1 MTHLHFDCFSGISGD
16 MFLGALVD
24 AGLPLRELSKGL
36 AALPVSGYR
45 LKARAV
51 TRGAIHATKVDVTIH
66 KGLGAPLT
74 LRRINR
80 TITASRLP
88 ARVKEQALDV
98 FHRLAEAEGL
108 AHGVH
113 HGDVRFHEVGVLDS
127 FVDVVGG
134 LLGCHLLGVE
144 SATASPINLG
154 SGSIETEHGT
164 LPVPGPAVAALAKG
178 IPIHSAGPARELT
191 TPTGLA
197 LVRTLARDFVPLP
210 PMRVRAIGYGA
221 GTADPQGWANVL
233 RLFLGETSARH
244 GAGHDLITQ
253 LETNIDDMNPQTY
266 ETVMDRLYAAGA
278 VDVTLTPVTMKRS
291 RPGIVLT
298 VLVAPEKA
306 DEAATV
312 ILRETTALGVRMM
325 DVRRRILTRRIEAV
339 RLGRESVQVK
349 VAELGPGEE
358 RASPEYQDCKRVADQ
373 AGRPVREVMEAVMR
387 AYQREKGAMKS
398 AKGKRQN

>member
-1 MTHLHFDCFSGISGD
+1 MTHLHLDCFSGISGD

-45 LKARAV
+45 LKAHAV
-51 TRGAIHATKVDVTIH
+51 TRGAIHATKVDVAIH

-88 ARVKEQALDV
+88 ARVKEQALEV

-113 HGDVRFHEVGVLDS
+113 HGDVQFHEVGVLDS

-144 SATASPINLG
+144 SVTASPINVG
-154 SGSIETEHGT
+154 SGTIDTEHGT

-178 IPIHSAGPARELT
+178 IPIHSAGPARELA

-197 LVRTLARDFVPLP
+197 LVRTLTREFVPLP
-210 PMRVRAIGYGA
+210 PLRVRAVGYGA
-221 GTADPQGWANVL
+221 GTADPKGWANVL

-244 GAGHDLITQ
+244 GAEHDLITQ
-253 LETNIDDMNPQTY
+253 LETNIDDMNPQAY
-266 ETVMDRLYAAGA
+266 DTVMDRLFAAGA

-306 DEAATV
+306 DEAARV

-325 DVRRRILTRRIEAV
+325 DVRRRILSRRLETV

-358 RASPEYQDCKRVADQ
+358 KASPEYQDCKRIADQ
-373 AGRPVREVMEAVMR
+373 TGRPVRDVLEAVMR
-387 AYQREKGAMKS
+387 AYERRPGAKKK
-398 AKGKRQN
+398 ARIEQ